1 MSTQFTNDFSEEIWR
16 TTYKAP
22 TDVTVDDTFMR
33 VAKGIA
39 SVEKNDKLRTEWS
52 QKFFE
57 VLTGFKLTTGGRIY
71 SNAGSE
77 WAKTTLINC
86 YLGPRDT
93 QDIDSVDGIIKVL
106 REQLQT
112 LKSEGGWGMNFS
124 FIRPRGA
131 FIYGIGV
138 ETPGAVKYMELFDK
152 GSEIITAGSGLAS
165 KKRGKI
171 KIRKGAMMGV
181 LDVWHPDIEEFITAK
196 QTPGRLTKFNMS
208 VNCTDEF
215 MQKVIEVEKIAR
227 ELVERTALHKE
238 MSNDKSMEADKVNAS
253 ETIDKLLAKLNEAN
267 HWDLIFPETTAP
279 QYKKEWTGNI
289 VEWKKKGYPIKVYK
303 TTTVTHIWNLITTST
318 YNRNEPGVLF
328 ADVANRT
335 HAWNYGGG
343 KAHIAGSNPC
353 LSGDTMV
360 YVADG
365 RGCVSIKELA
375 DKNDDVPVF
384 CLNGEGLLVVR
395 YMRNPR
401 KTQEHVMVYK
411 VTIDGEFVLKA
422 TSNHKFILQDGS
434 KKMVRDLVR
443 GDSLMLAY
451 ADTIAYKVVSVEFY
465 GYEDVYN
472 GTVDEFHN
480 FFVGGFNE
488 GTKTVFVNTAN
499 CGEQLLPYGGCCN
512 LLSVNLPMFYDL
524 SKKHFSFDALAAA
537 VKVAVR
543 LSDNVNDYST
553 APLPEYE
560 ESLRNRRRIGLGIL
574 GWGSLLYLM
583 KLRFGSDEAE
593 AFKKK
598 MMKRFTHAAVEAS
611 IDLSEEKGMFKDC
624 NPELHAKALIWDM
637 IDLPEEL
644 RKRMRKHGIRNS
656 ALFSIQPT
664 GNTSIFANLV
674 SGGCEP
680 VFLSEYVRTSI
691 VQVVPEHIRAVCPKY
706 WEGEFKETKMFKFG
720 LEGDEVILHGKD
732 EFGVVYKIDKSRGLT
747 KETLCEDYAVRALK
761 SINEWDINAPWAAT
775 TKTLTIDDHVKDLIG
790 WYQWLD
796 SSASKTIN
804 LPNDYSYDEF
814 KKVYLTLYKSGIAKG
829 VTTYRE
835 GTMAS
840 VLSASGTANKD
851 SRITKTNAPK
861 RPDELPCQVHHTT
874 VKGKS
879 YYAVVGMMCG
889 DPYEIFTG
897 NNEDR
902 KGLVIPKEVTTGMT
916 IKRARGN
923 YELVSNDYLVDG
935 NPIKVMLTNGHSDEN
950 ADALTR
956 MMSCSLRHGA
966 DILFVV
972 QQLEKTEGSLVT
984 FAKVMARTLKKYIP
998 DGTKVNDKCPEC
1010 GADLVRREGCI
1021 SCTKCVYSKCG

>member
-1 MSTQFTNDFSEEIWR
+1 MSTQFTNDFSEEVWR

-33 VAKGIA
+33 VAKGLA
-39 SVEKNDKLRTEWS
+39 SVEKNDKLRAEWT
-52 QKFFE
+52 QKFFD
-57 VLTGFKLTTGGRIY
+57 VLHGFKLTVGGRIY

-86 YLGPRDT
+86 YVGPRDT
-93 QDIDSVDGIIKVL
+93 HDIDSVDGILKVL

-165 KKRGKI
+165 KNNGKI
-171 KIRKGAMMGV
+171 KIRKGAMMSV

-196 QTPGRLTKFNMS
+196 QTSGRLTKFNMS
-208 VNCTDEF
+208 VNCSDEF
-215 MQKVIEVEKIAR
+215 MQRVVRLEHLREALKNKTESSVLAIDINTLIAETDKW
-227 ELVERTALHKE
+227 ELV
-238 MSNDKSMEADKVNAS
+238 
-253 ETIDKLLAKLNEAN
+253 
-267 HWDLIFPETTAP
+267 FPETTAI

-289 VEWKKKGYPIKVYK
+289 VEWKKSGYPIKVYK
-303 TTTVTHIWNLITTST
+303 TTTVTHLWNLITTST

-328 ADVANRT
+328 MDAANRT
-335 HAWNYGGG
+335 HAWNYGEK
-343 KAHIAGSNPC
+343 KAYISASNPC
-353 LSGDTMV
+353 
-360 YVADG
+360 A
-365 RGCVSIKELA
+365 
-375 DKNDDVPVF
+375 
-384 CLNGEGLLVVR
+384 
-395 YMRNPR
+395 
-401 KTQEHVMVYK
+401 
-411 VTIDGEFVLKA
+411 
-422 TSNHKFILQDGS
+422 
-434 KKMVRDLVR
+434 
-443 GDSLMLAY
+443 
-451 ADTIAYKVVSVEFY
+451 
-465 GYEDVYN
+465 
-472 GTVDEFHN
+472 
-480 FFVGGFNE
+480 
-488 GTKTVFVNTAN
+488 
-499 CGEQLLPYGGCCN
+499 EQPLPYGNCCN
-512 LLSVNLPMFYDL
+512 LLSINLVVFYDL
-524 SKKHFSFDALAAA
+524 AKKHFDFDEM
-537 VKVAVR
+537 VKTVKTAVR
-543 LSDNVNDYST
+543 LSDNVNDYSK

-560 ESLRNRRRIGLGIL
+560 ESLRNRRRIGMGIL

-593 AFKKK
+593 SFKKK
-598 MMKRFTHAAVEAS
+598 MMKKLTHAAVETS
-611 IDLSEEKGMFKDC
+611 IDLAEEKGMFKDC
-624 NPELHAKALIWDM
+624 DPELHAKALIWDM
-637 IDLPEEL
+637 IDLPDTL
-644 RKRMRKHGIRNS
+644 RNRMRKHGIRNS

-664 GNTSIFANLV
+664 GNTSILANLV

-680 VFLSEYVRTSI
+680 VFLPEYVRTSI

-732 EFGVVYKIDKSRGLT
+732 EFGVVYKIDKNRGLT
-747 KETLCEDYAVRALK
+747 KETLCEDYAVKALK
-761 SINEWDINAPWAAT
+761 SVNEWDINAPWAAT
-775 TKTLTIDDHVKDLIG
+775 TKTLTIDDHINDLIG

-796 SSASKTIN
+796 SAVSKTIN

-840 VLSASGTANKD
+840 VLAASGTVNKD

-879 YYAVVGMMCG
+879 YYAVVGMMYG
-889 DPYEIFTG
+889 EPYEIFTG

-902 KGLVIPKEVTTGMT
+902 KGMVIPKEVTSGMT

-923 YELVSNDYLVDG
+923 YELVSSDYLVNG

-972 QQLEKTEGSLVT
+972 PQREQTEGSLVT

-998 DGTKVNDKCPEC
+998 DGAKVNDKCPEC